1 MNDAK
6 LKRPVFEPA
15 RIRDI
20 SLEVYK
26 LNLIRDSGEGAPE
39 RMLAKDADC
48 GLKMRGRAAAYDK
61 LTRAYLKVL
70 GIEP

>member
-1 MNDAK
+1 MTDK
-6 LKRPVFEPA
+6 LKRPCFEPA

-26 LNLIRDSGEGAPE
+26 LNLIRDSGASAPE
-39 RMLAKDADC
+39 RMIAKDADG
-48 GLKMRGRAAAYDK
+48 GLKMRGRAASYDK

-70 GIEP
+70 GIQP